1 MVLKFGLMVSGLH
14 LKGGDMLNY
23 FIELL
28 KYTKTLD
35 PMLNERVLL
44 RDIGMTNE
52 QIEKVMEEYDNAT
65 IRVQE
70 F

>member
-1 MVLKFGLMVSGLH
+1 MVNGLH

-28 KYTKTLD
+28 KYTKMLD

-44 RDIGMTNE
+44 KDIGMTDE
-52 QIEKVMEEYDNAT
+52 QIEKVMVVYDAN

>member
-1 MVLKFGLMVSGLH
+1 
-14 LKGGDMLNY
+14 MLNY

-28 KYTKTLD
+28 KYTKMLD

-44 RDIGMTNE
+44 KDIGMTDE
-52 QIEKVMEEYDNAT
+52 QIEKVMGVYNAN

>member
-1 MVLKFGLMVSGLH
+1 MVNGLN
-14 LKGGDMLNY
+14 LKGGNMLNY

-28 KYTKTLD
+28 KYTKMLD

-44 RDIGMTNE
+44 KDIGMTDE
-52 QIEKVMEEYDNAT
+52 QIEKVMVVYDAN

>member
-1 MVLKFGLMVSGLH
+1 MVNGLH

-44 RDIGMTNE
+44 SDIGMTNE

>member
-1 MVLKFGLMVSGLH
+1 MVLKSGLMVNGLH

-28 KYTKTLD
+28 KYTKMLD

-44 RDIGMTNE
+44 KDIGMTDE
-52 QIEKVMEEYDNAT
+52 QIEKVMVVYDAN